1 MSAETKPVTRS
12 IDRAR
17 DAWETMPEWVA
28 RLARECDRT
37 SQSLAARRIGVSAA
51 VVNQVLG
58 NRYRGRM
65 DLIERKTAN
74 VLMGISV
81 ECPFLGKVIPRGDCD
96 KFRAREMSMTT
107 FAPHALSLWRACQAC
122 PNNQTKTQD
131 SGSKE
136 ASDA

>member
-1 MSAETKPVTRS
+1 MSAETKSVTRS

-17 DAWETMPEWVA
+17 DAWEPMPEWVA

-81 ECPFLGKVIPRGDCD
+81 DCPFLGKVIPRGDCD
-96 KFRAREMSMTT
+96 EYRARKVPT
-107 FAPHALSLWRACQAC
+107 FSPHALSHWRACQAC
-122 PNNQTKTQD
+122 PHNQTKTKD